1 MVFCNNVISVT
12 DCENQISDPE
22 QLKIEGNHFNM
33 EHEYWPTLHPQGW
46 IKRGFIR
53 DARIWMYTQ

>member
-1 MVFCNNVISVT
+1 MVLCNNVISVT

-33 EHEYWPTLHPQGW
+33 ELEYWPTLHSQGW